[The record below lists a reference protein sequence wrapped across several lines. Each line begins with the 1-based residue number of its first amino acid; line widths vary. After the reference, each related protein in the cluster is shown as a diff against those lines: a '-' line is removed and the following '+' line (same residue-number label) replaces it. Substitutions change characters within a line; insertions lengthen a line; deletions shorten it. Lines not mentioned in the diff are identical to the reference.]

1 MTYCLNSLCTRPQN
15 PQGAK
20 FCQHCGAALVLA
32 HRFQAIKPLGRSG
45 RSLLAHDQQLPSRP
59 PCVLVRLGDDALDI
73 SPWDEA
79 QLLRLEALSNLSFL
93 PRILAVVQADRG
105 IEHARCAGHLDTKQQ
120 AQFLVREWIDGP
132 SLAEQVAEQGVLS
145 EPQVIDVMLQVL
157 KGLDYLH
164 QQHVIH
170 GKISPQTLVWS
181 VTGLDGAQSG
191 LELMLISYGGML
203 RSLAQSLSATDQGV
217 QDLHSLGLTAIELLT
232 GETLCGLNDN
242 HGASVSLALEEHWK
256 KYAQIPVSEGFK
268 LILHRLVQG
277 AGGALQLDAD
287 HRRYRTA
294 SEAAD
299 ALQGLALSPLT
310 RSEGTLKLVAQRLAC
325 APAAAL
331 PPDFSMALPP
341 PPPPPLRAGEHKA
354 RAADALQSGQFQA
367 VGTSVLV
374 AAVLANPKQLP
385 LGKLI
390 EKIGQ
395 HQGRTNPSPSPPE
408 VMWQQLESLRS
419 QGYGAADLA
428 EGWLELA
435 QFYGQ
440 QVQQGHR
447 SLINI
452 VIAIAAYEQALSHI
466 EAAPIAYD
474 HLGRL
479 YWILSRQEPKSRLRC
494 LETAIRVYQRGASL
508 AASRP
513 VNLGHKRE
521 VTPATHPEIQQAIE
535 PEIQPEINLALLHNH
550 LGEALN
556 DLAALTGQPDEWQQA
571 IQAYET
577 ALTSLSLKTAAGS
590 NAVGSNAAGSNAAGS
605 NAARCSHSSTEEV
618 ALEARLLGAEIQ
630 NNLGTACWNL
640 AQHQPKDAAI
650 ELLQRAIA
658 AYNQAAQL
666 YDPDDDAIRY
676 GMIQNNLGTTY
687 LNLGQLEQS
696 LDLLRLATGTYQVAL
711 IYRSRNEAP
720 LSHAATQNNLG
731 AACIQ
736 LAGHPYLDP
745 IAARESLEQAIVAY
759 KEALMLIKELSE
771 VGVHN
776 AGFDPAISRL
786 NLGLAHQRIGTLT
799 EDIQATGIQL
809 VYLETAIRCYLEL
822 LNQEPKGS
830 EIYSLGLEYLNQIF
844 EYLSNEVGLPLEHP
858 LLKLLP
864 NHLFRE

>member
-1 MTYCLNSLCTRPQN
+1 MQ
-15 PQGAK
+15 
-20 FCQHCGAALVLA
+20 
-32 HRFQAIKPLGRSG
+32 
-45 RSLLAHDQQLPSRP
+45 
-59 PCVLVRLGDDALDI
+59 
-73 SPWDEA
+73 
-79 QLLRLEALSNLSFL
+79 
-93 PRILAVVQADRG
+93 
-105 IEHARCAGHLDTKQQ
+105 LDT
-120 AQFLVREWIDGP
+120 
-132 SLAEQVAEQGVLS
+132 
-145 EPQVIDVMLQVL
+145 
-157 KGLDYLH
+157 
-164 QQHVIH
+164 
-170 GKISPQTLVWS
+170 
-181 VTGLDGAQSG
+181 
-191 LELMLISYGGML
+191 
-203 RSLAQSLSATDQGV
+203 
-217 QDLHSLGLTAIELLT
+217 
-232 GETLCGLNDN
+232 
-242 HGASVSLALEEHWK
+242 
-256 KYAQIPVSEGFK
+256 
-268 LILHRLVQG
+268 
-277 AGGALQLDAD
+277 D

-310 RSEGTLKLVAQRLAC
+310 RSEGTLKLAAQRLAC

-331 PPDFSMALPP
+331 PPDFSVAL
-341 PPPPPLRAGEHKA
+341 PPPPLRAGEHKA
-354 RAADALQSGQFQA
+354 RAADTLQSGQFQA
-367 VGTSVLV
+367 VGTSALV

-390 EKIGQ
+390 EKICE
-395 HQGRTNPSPSPPE
+395 HQGRTGLSLSPPE

-452 VIAIAAYEQALSHI
+452 VIAIAAYEQALSHT

-508 AASRP
+508 AANRP
-513 VNLGHKRE
+513 ANLGHKRE
-521 VTPATHPEIQQAIE
+521 ITPATHPEIQQAIE
-535 PEIQPEINLALLHNH
+535 PKIQPRIEPGINLALLHNH

-577 ALTSLSLKTAAGS
+577 ALTSLSLKTTMK
-590 NAVGSNAAGSNAAGS
+590 SNAAGSNAAGCS
-605 NAARCSHSSTEEV
+605 NSSTEGI

-640 AQHQPKDAAI
+640 AQHQPKDTAI
-650 ELLQRAIA
+650 ELLQQAIA

-666 YDPDDDAIRY
+666 YDPDEDAIRY

-720 LSHAATQNNLG
+720 MSHAATQNNLG

-745 IAARESLEQAIVAY
+745 IAAREALEQAIVAY

-776 AGFDPAISRL
+776 AGFDPAVSRL

-809 VYLETAIRCYLEL
+809 VYLETAIRCYVEL
-822 LNQEPKGS
+822 FNQEPKGS

-858 LLKLLP
+858 LFKLLP